1 MFKKSAIR
9 CLPTSCWEM
18 ESFKEA
24 SRKDG
29 IKCISK
35 RQEKKDKQKA
45 IKGLFYHMNQL
56 YVIPNLLGKFFLVNW
71 LDEEDDVFDVV
82 PSKSVVPPEN
92 KNILDITA
100 GTICRVAYSGEFY
113 RAKIIECGTYVCLI
127 HEFSINY
134 YYIAIATHSYPAIKV
149 KTVPLCSQ

>member
-1 MFKKSAIR
+1 
-9 CLPTSCWEM
+9 M

-45 IKGLFYHMNQL
+45 IK
-56 YVIPNLLGKFFLVNW
+56 GKFFLVNW

-113 RAKIIECGTYVCLI
+113 RAKIIECGNITIVSGLQKAMERQCRERDRNPKSN
-127 HEFSINY
+127 HNE
-134 YYIAIATHSYPAIKV
+134 AGK
-149 KTVPLCSQ
+149 